1 VPDVSAR
8 ERHLE
13 RVSAA
18 FLAVATVLAAW
29 SAFQSAKWGG
39 EQAGHYSRAS
49 AARTESVRQSTL
61 AGQQTV
67 VDVNLFTQWAT
78 AYSRD
83 ETELADFF
91 FDRFRDEFK
100 PAVEAWIATHPLTN
114 PDAPPSPFAM
124 PEYHLA
130 ATDKADAEERA
141 ADEESGLAQRD
152 NQRSDDYVLTA
163 VLFASVLL
171 FAGLAPKFES
181 SSIQLAMLGL
191 AGAALVGGVVILVAL
206 PKAL

>member
-1 VPDVSAR
+1 MPDVTAR
-8 ERHLE
+8 ERHIE

-18 FLAVATVLAAW
+18 ILAVATVLAAW

-49 AARTESVRQSTL
+49 AARTESVRQSTR
-61 AGQQTV
+61 AGQLTV
-67 VDVNLFTQWAT
+67 IDVDLFTQWVT
-78 AYSRD
+78 AYGRN

-100 PAVEAWIATHPLTN
+100 PAVQAWIATRPLEN

-124 PEYHLA
+124 PQYHLA
-130 ATDKADAEERA
+130 ATDSAEAQERR
-141 ADEESGLAQRD
+141 ADEESALAERD

-171 FAGLAPKFES
+171 FAGLAPKFEAE
-181 SSIQLAMLGL
+181 SIQVAMLSL
-191 AGAALVGGVVILVAL
+191 AGTALLAGVAILVAL